1 MYGSFEALHNRYL
14 EPPEDKVYGYDWHGM
29 EIYRGDQYRII
40 GKDKVLEDDVEEY
53 LRNLYLTEPPVT
65 RIRAYDWKGEKT
77 DEEWN
82 YYLLDGDYVNEDDVD
97 EYLKENY
104 LDSSILTAGE

>member
-14 EPPEDKVYGYDWHGM
+14 EPPEDKVYGYDWNGM

-40 GKDKVLEDDVEEY
+40 GGDKVLEDDVDEY

-65 RIRAYDWKGEKT
+65 LIRAYDWKGNKT
-77 DEEWN
+77 DEECN
-82 YYLLDGDYVNEDDVD
+82 YYILGGDYVNEDDVD
-97 EYLKENY
+97 EYLQDTFLIEP
-104 LDSSILTAGE
+104 IRIAGE

>member
-1 MYGSFEALHNRYL
+1 
-14 EPPEDKVYGYDWHGM
+14 M

-40 GKDKVLEDDVEEY
+40 GGDKVLEDDVEEY